1 MRRRPTA
8 FTLVEVLVAAAL
20 LLYAT
25 LAFLTLYSSSAR
37 YEVHTQNRGLAILLS
52 HGWMDEAV
60 DHPFGEPAPSD
71 WDFSGSGLQSGWVTV
86 APAQVFVEDRPV
98 EVILHVQRSL
108 KNGSLIGASPSPQP
122 YDVMTIVV
130 SWKET
135 GQDQP
140 TGPDYGEFTHVY
152 FPGDT
157 DHLVVQVP
165 VWR

>member
-1 MRRRPTA
+1 MRRPAA

-52 HGWMDEAV
+52 HGWMDEAL
-60 DHPFGEPAPSD
+60 DHPYGEPAPGDWGFTGSSLQSD
-71 WDFSGSGLQSGWVTV
+71 WVTLQ
-86 APAQVFVEDRPV
+86 PAQIFVEDRPV
-98 EVILHVQRSL
+98 DVVFHVQRIL
-108 KNGSLIGASPSPQP
+108 KNGSLVGATGTPQT

-135 GQDQP
+135 GRSSGA
-140 TGPDYGEFTHVY
+140 GPDYGEYSDTF
-152 FPGDT
+152 FEGDT